1 MGKFIQRLMIKML
14 PLTPG
19 FLMWPVA
26 RRYIAGSSLA
36 DAVRTTRELNDL
48 GATATL
54 DILGEELRT
63 LDEARDVSGRYQD
76 ALDAI
81 HAEELRANISIK
93 LSAFG
98 IRIDPTA
105 CRELVVEVLTRAR
118 EYGTFVRFDME
129 DSTLTQPTL
138 DLYRDLRPDF
148 PNIGVVLQAML
159 KRTIEDARALA
170 EEGARVRLVQGIYV
184 EPEEIAYRDFQTIR
198 EKFVET
204 LDILL
209 AGESHVAIATH
220 DGWLVQSSRRLIR
233 EGEIG
238 GDRYEF
244 QMLLGVREKLRD
256 ALIGDGLGL
265 RVYVPFG
272 KEWRAYSV
280 RRMKENPQLLSHVLG
295 AMLPWRRG

>member
-170 EEGARVRLVQGIYV
+170 EEGARVRLVKGIYV
-184 EPEEIAYRDFQTIR
+184 EPEEDPARDP
-198 EKFVET
+198 
-204 LDILL
+204 
-209 AGESHVAIATH
+209 
-220 DGWLVQSSRRLIR
+220 
-233 EGEIG
+233 
-238 GDRYEF
+238 
-244 QMLLGVREKLRD
+244 LGRPEAE
-256 ALIGDGLGL
+256 ALDGLPDVVNEEL
-265 RVYVPFG
+265 LEPRAVAALERELAVVDQDTVVPQPRLQGSIAPSTCDSSWGF
-272 KEWRAYSV
+272 SFM
-280 RRMKENPQLLSHVLG
+280 RRTE
-295 AMLPWRRG
+295 